1 MSPRRDKAADAAAS
15 APIAPIGAIA
25 VNVPGSTKTE
35 NINKPGTLTIRS
47 HASLK

>member
-1 MSPRRDKAADAAAS
+1 MVLQMRLALSLLGDK
-15 APIAPIGAIA
+15 A